1 MKDRIRQLMEAQHMN
16 QQAFAKFTNIGTAS
30 LSSIFTGRTRPTM
43 NHVIAIMNAFPN
55 VNPTWLIKGEGGMM
69 LTEQS
74 SSAQNSENFS
84 PNEGADNFAQT
95 SPSEAAEFDAKNTDN
110 MTVDLPLF
118 NNPTPK
124 STVHPSVLPPV
135 SASSSEKYSKMSR
148 SGGALVVPQVTGHRK
163 ITEIRVF
170 LMIRRGKP
178 LSQRTN
184 RFTLK

>member
-16 QQAFAKFTNIGTAS
+16 QMAFAKFTNIGTAS

-69 LTEQS
+69 LTEQLS
-74 SSAQNSENFS
+74 SSHNSENFPS
-84 PNEGADNFAQT
+84 NEGAGDAQT
-95 SPSEAAEFDAKNTDN
+95 SSSEAVELDGRNTDN

-118 NNPTPK
+118 NKPIPK
-124 STVHPSVLPPV
+124 STIHPSVLPPV
-135 SASSSEKYSKMSR
+135 NTNTSEKYSKMSR

-170 LMIRRGKP
+170 FDDQTWEAFVPK
-178 LSQRTN
+178 N
-184 RFTLK
+184 K